1 MTSLIEDR
9 SKELLEKLTTGLDFS
24 IPNVDFDNK
33 AFKIP
38 DSLLDALQKV
48 PEPLTIGLLTERKI
62 DGDGAFDAVMTAL
75 KSHLKLEY
83 DEGRITGAE
92 YSKAY
97 IAMLQSALQFAV
109 QYLISRDNAYYQ
121 ALGAQTQA
129 LISSINVYKAKV
141 ELAIAQAQA
150 HQNKAEY
157 ANRVLG
163 LGAVEK
169 QTLLTNAQTSK
180 TTEEVKL
187 VTSQTARTEQD
198 TKLTEANT
206 SKVGKESLLVE
217 AQTSQTAENTK
228 LVTAN
233 TLKVGKEALL
243 IEAQTAQ
250 TEENTKLTTANI
262 AKTEE
267 ETKLVTANTLK
278 AGKEALLIEAQTAQ
292 TEENTKLTT
301 ANIAKTEE
309 ETKLVTANTLKAGK
323 EALLIEAQ
331 TAQTEENTK
340 LTTANIAKTEEETK
354 LVTANTLKAGKE
366 ALHIE
371 AQTALTEANKN
382 KVTEEV
388 KLVTSQ
394 TTKVTKEI
402 PMVEAQTE
410 QIKKNTDLAIAN
422 TAKVKEET
430 RLVGTQILV
439 QTQQEKLLK
448 EQTEQ
453 IHAQTSDTKT
463 DGSTEVTGLMGV
475 QKDVNIKQGNLIVA
489 QTDVQKQQKELLREQ
504 TEQAHAQ
511 VSDTQLDGKTPVT
524 GYTGNQNSLLKQ
536 QVTSF
541 KKDAII
547 KAAKVYADSLTTQLS
562 MNTATVAGTGLDA
575 AGIGKAIGKLASSMD
590 GQ

>member
-1 MTSLIEDR
+1 MAELETR
-9 SKELLEKLTTGLDFS
+9 SKEILSSLTEGLDFT
-24 IPNVDFDNK
+24 IPNIDFNDK
-33 AFKIP
+33 AFEIP
-38 DSLLDALQKV
+38 QALIDALQKV
-48 PEPLTIGLLTERKI
+48 PEPLTTALLTERVV
-62 DGDGAFDAVMTAL
+62 GGNGTFDAIMTAM
-75 KSHLKLEY
+75 KEHLKIEY
-83 DEGRITGAE
+83 NEGRITGAE
-92 YSKAY
+92 YTKAY

-109 QYLISRDNAYYQ
+109 QYLLGRDNAYFQ
-121 ALGAQTQA
+121 AIGAQTQA
-129 LISSINVYKAKV
+129 LTNSINIYKAKV

-163 LGAVEK
+163 LGTVEK

-187 VTSQTARTEQD
+187 VTSQTARTDQD
-198 TKLTEANT
+198 
-206 SKVGKESLLVE
+206 
-217 AQTSQTAENTK
+217 
-228 LVTAN
+228 
-233 TLKVGKEALL
+233 
-243 IEAQTAQ
+243 
-250 TEENTKLTTANI
+250 TKLTTANI
-262 AKTEE
+262 ARTEE
-267 ETKLVTANTLK
+267 ETKLVS
-278 AGKEALLIEAQTAQ
+278 
-292 TEENTKLTT
+292 
-301 ANIAKTEE
+301 
-309 ETKLVTANTLKAGK
+309 
-323 EALLIEAQ
+323 
-331 TAQTEENTK
+331 
-340 LTTANIAKTEEETK
+340 
-354 LVTANTLKAGKE
+354 ANTLKAGKE

-489 QTDVQKQQKELLREQ
+489 QTDVQKQQKELLIEQ

-511 VSDTQLDGKTPVT
+511 VSDTQLDGTTPVT

-590 GQ
+590 SQ

>member
-233 TLKVGKEALL
+233 TGKVG
-243 IEAQTAQ
+243 
-250 TEENTKLTTANI
+250 
-262 AKTEE
+262 E
-267 ETKLVTANTLK
+267 ETKLVTANT
-278 AGKEALLIEAQTAQ
+278 GK
-292 TEENTKLTT
+292 
-301 ANIAKTEE
+301 
-309 ETKLVTANTLKAGK
+309 VG
-323 EALLIEAQ
+323 
-331 TAQTEENTK
+331 
-340 LTTANIAKTEEETK
+340 
-354 LVTANTLKAGKE
+354 
-366 ALHIE
+366 
-371 AQTALTEANKN
+371 
-382 KVTEEV
+382 
-388 KLVTSQ
+388 
-394 TTKVTKEI
+394 
-402 PMVEAQTE
+402 
-410 QIKKNTDLAIAN
+410 
-422 TAKVKEET
+422 EET

-439 QTQQEKLLK
+439 QTQQKELLK
-448 EQTEQ
+448 EQTEAA
-453 IHAQTSDTKT
+453 HSQTSDTKL
-463 DGSTEVTGLMGV
+463 DKSPVSGSIG
-475 QKDVNIKQGNLIVA
+475 KQTALIQA
-489 QTDVQKQQKELLREQ
+489 QTEVQKQQKELLVEQ

-511 VSDTQLDGKTPVT
+511 VSDKQLDGVTPVT
-524 GYTGNQNSLLKQ
+524 GYTGNQNALLKQ

-541 KKDAII
+541 KKDTII

>member
-9 SKELLEKLTTGLDFS
+9 SKELLDKLTTGLDFS
-24 IPNVDFDNK
+24 IPNVDFDDK

-187 VTSQTARTEQD
+187 VTSQTA
-198 TKLTEANT
+198 
-206 SKVGKESLLVE
+206 
-217 AQTSQTAENTK
+217 
-228 LVTAN
+228 
-233 TLKVGKEALL
+233 
-243 IEAQTAQ
+243 Q
-250 TEENTKLTTANI
+250 TEENTKLATANI
-262 AKTEE
+262 AKTGE
-267 ETKLVTANTLK
+267 ETKLVTANT
-278 AGKEALLIEAQTAQ
+278 GKVG
-292 TEENTKLTT
+292 
-301 ANIAKTEE
+301 E
-309 ETKLVTANTLKAGK
+309 ETKLVTANTGK
-323 EALLIEAQ
+323 
-331 TAQTEENTK
+331 
-340 LTTANIAKTEEETK
+340 
-354 LVTANTLKAGKE
+354 VG
-366 ALHIE
+366 
-371 AQTALTEANKN
+371 
-382 KVTEEV
+382 
-388 KLVTSQ
+388 
-394 TTKVTKEI
+394 
-402 PMVEAQTE
+402 
-410 QIKKNTDLAIAN
+410 
-422 TAKVKEET
+422 EET

-439 QTQQEKLLK
+439 QTQQKELLK
-448 EQTEQ
+448 EQTEAA
-453 IHAQTSDTKT
+453 HSQTSDTKL
-463 DGSTEVTGLMGV
+463 DKSPVSGSIG
-475 QKDVNIKQGNLIVA
+475 KQTALIQA
-489 QTDVQKQQKELLREQ
+489 QTEVQKQQKELLVEQ

-511 VSDTQLDGKTPVT
+511 VSDKQLDGVTPVT
-524 GYTGNQNSLLKQ
+524 GYTGNQNALLKQ

>member
-24 IPNVDFDNK
+24 IPNVDFDDK

-233 TLKVGKEALL
+233 TGKVGKEALL
-243 IEAQTAQ
+243 IEAQTTQ
-250 TEENTKLTTANI
+250 TEENTKLVTANI
-262 AKTEE
+262 AKT
-267 ETKLVTANTLK
+267 
-278 AGKEALLIEAQTAQ
+278 G
-292 TEENTKLTT
+292 
-301 ANIAKTEE
+301 
-309 ETKLVTANTLKAGK
+309 
-323 EALLIEAQ
+323 
-331 TAQTEENTK
+331 
-340 LTTANIAKTEEETK
+340 
-354 LVTANTLKAGKE
+354 
-366 ALHIE
+366 
-371 AQTALTEANKN
+371 
-382 KVTEEV
+382 
-388 KLVTSQ
+388 
-394 TTKVTKEI
+394 
-402 PMVEAQTE
+402 
-410 QIKKNTDLAIAN
+410 
-422 TAKVKEET
+422 EET

-439 QTQQEKLLK
+439 QTQQKELLK
-448 EQTEQ
+448 EQTEAA
-453 IHAQTSDTKT
+453 HSQTSDTKL
-463 DGSTEVTGLMGV
+463 DKSPVSGSIG
-475 QKDVNIKQGNLIVA
+475 KQTALIQA
-489 QTDVQKQQKELLREQ
+489 QTEVQKQQKELLVEQ

-511 VSDTQLDGKTPVT
+511 VSDKQLDGVTPVT
-524 GYTGNQNSLLKQ
+524 GYTGNQNALLKQ

>member
-1 MTSLIEDR
+1 MAELETR
-9 SKELLEKLTTGLDFS
+9 SKEILSSLTEGLDFT
-24 IPNVDFDNK
+24 IPNIDFNDK
-33 AFKIP
+33 AFEIP
-38 DSLLDALQKV
+38 QALIDALQKV
-48 PEPLTIGLLTERKI
+48 PEPLTTALLTERI
-62 DGDGAFDAVMTAL
+62 VGGNGTFDAIMTAM
-75 KSHLKLEY
+75 KEHLKIEY
-83 DEGRITGAE
+83 NEGRITGAE
-92 YSKAY
+92 YTKAY

-109 QYLISRDNAYYQ
+109 QYLLGRDNAYFQ
-121 ALGAQTQA
+121 AIGAQTQA
-129 LISSINVYKAKV
+129 LTNSINIYKAKV

-206 SKVGKESLLVE
+206 NKVGKESLLVE

-233 TLKVGKEALL
+233 TGKVGKEALL
-243 IEAQTAQ
+243 IEAQTEQ
-250 TEENTKLTTANI
+250 TKENTK
-262 AKTEE
+262 
-267 ETKLVTANTLK
+267 
-278 AGKEALLIEAQTAQ
+278 
-292 TEENTKLTT
+292 
-301 ANIAKTEE
+301 
-309 ETKLVTANTLKAGK
+309 
-323 EALLIEAQ
+323 
-331 TAQTEENTK
+331 
-340 LTTANIAKTEEETK
+340 
-354 LVTANTLKAGKE
+354 
-366 ALHIE
+366 HII
-371 AQTALTEANKN
+371 AQTALTEANTN

-388 KLVTSQ
+388 KMVTAQ
-394 TTKVTKEI
+394 TTKITKEI

-422 TAKVKEET
+422 TAKVEEET

-463 DGSTEVTGLMGV
+463 DGFTEITGLMGV
-475 QKDVNIKQGNLIVA
+475 QKDV
-489 QTDVQKQQKELLREQ
+489 QKQQKELLIEQ

-511 VSDTQLDGKTPVT
+511 VSDTQLDGTTPVT

>member
-24 IPNVDFDNK
+24 IPNVDFDDK

-187 VTSQTARTEQD
+187 VTSQTARTDQD
-198 TKLTEANT
+198 
-206 SKVGKESLLVE
+206 
-217 AQTSQTAENTK
+217 
-228 LVTAN
+228 
-233 TLKVGKEALL
+233 
-243 IEAQTAQ
+243 
-250 TEENTKLTTANI
+250 
-262 AKTEE
+262 
-267 ETKLVTANTLK
+267 
-278 AGKEALLIEAQTAQ
+278 
-292 TEENTKLTT
+292 
-301 ANIAKTEE
+301 
-309 ETKLVTANTLKAGK
+309 
-323 EALLIEAQ
+323 
-331 TAQTEENTK
+331 TK

-388 KLVTSQ
+388 KLVTAQ
-394 TTKVTKEI
+394 TTKITKEI

-422 TAKVKEET
+422 TAKVEEET

-489 QTDVQKQQKELLREQ
+489 QTDVQKQQKELLIEQ

>member
-24 IPNVDFDNK
+24 IPNVDFDDK

-233 TLKVGKEALL
+233 TGKVGKEALL

-250 TEENTKLTTANI
+250 TEENTKLATANI
-262 AKTEE
+262 AKTGE
-267 ETKLVTANTLK
+267 ETKLVTANT
-278 AGKEALLIEAQTAQ
+278 GK
-292 TEENTKLTT
+292 
-301 ANIAKTEE
+301 
-309 ETKLVTANTLKAGK
+309 VG
-323 EALLIEAQ
+323 
-331 TAQTEENTK
+331 
-340 LTTANIAKTEEETK
+340 
-354 LVTANTLKAGKE
+354 
-366 ALHIE
+366 
-371 AQTALTEANKN
+371 
-382 KVTEEV
+382 
-388 KLVTSQ
+388 
-394 TTKVTKEI
+394 
-402 PMVEAQTE
+402 
-410 QIKKNTDLAIAN
+410 
-422 TAKVKEET
+422 EET

-439 QTQQEKLLK
+439 QTQQKELLK
-448 EQTEQ
+448 EQTEAA
-453 IHAQTSDTKT
+453 HSQTSDTKL
-463 DGSTEVTGLMGV
+463 DKSPVSGSIG
-475 QKDVNIKQGNLIVA
+475 KQTALIQA
-489 QTDVQKQQKELLREQ
+489 QTEVQKQQKELLVEQ

-511 VSDTQLDGKTPVT
+511 VSDKQLDGVTPVT
-524 GYTGNQNSLLKQ
+524 GYTGNQNALLKQ

>member
-1 MTSLIEDR
+1 MAELETR
-9 SKELLEKLTTGLDFS
+9 SKEILSSLTEGLDFT
-24 IPNVDFDNK
+24 IPNIDFNDK
-33 AFKIP
+33 AFEIP
-38 DSLLDALQKV
+38 QALIDALQKV
-48 PEPLTIGLLTERKI
+48 PEPLTTDLLTERI
-62 DGDGAFDAVMTAL
+62 VDGKGTFDVIMTAM
-75 KSHLKLEY
+75 KEHLKIEY
-83 DEGRITGAE
+83 NEGRITGAE
-92 YSKAY
+92 YTKAY

-109 QYLISRDNAYYQ
+109 QYLLGRDNAYFQ
-121 ALGAQTQA
+121 AIGAQTQA
-129 LISSINVYKAKV
+129 LTNSINIYKAKV

-163 LGAVEK
+163 LGTVEK

-187 VTSQTARTEQD
+187 VTSQTARTDQD
-198 TKLTEANT
+198 
-206 SKVGKESLLVE
+206 
-217 AQTSQTAENTK
+217 
-228 LVTAN
+228 
-233 TLKVGKEALL
+233 
-243 IEAQTAQ
+243 
-250 TEENTKLTTANI
+250 
-262 AKTEE
+262 
-267 ETKLVTANTLK
+267 
-278 AGKEALLIEAQTAQ
+278 
-292 TEENTKLTT
+292 
-301 ANIAKTEE
+301 
-309 ETKLVTANTLKAGK
+309 
-323 EALLIEAQ
+323 
-331 TAQTEENTK
+331 TK

>member
-24 IPNVDFDNK
+24 IPNVDFNDK

-233 TLKVGKEALL
+233 TLK
-243 IEAQTAQ
+243 
-250 TEENTKLTTANI
+250 
-262 AKTEE
+262 
-267 ETKLVTANTLK
+267 
-278 AGKEALLIEAQTAQ
+278 
-292 TEENTKLTT
+292 
-301 ANIAKTEE
+301 
-309 ETKLVTANTLKAGK
+309 
-323 EALLIEAQ
+323 
-331 TAQTEENTK
+331 
-340 LTTANIAKTEEETK
+340 
-354 LVTANTLKAGKE
+354 AGKE

-489 QTDVQKQQKELLREQ
+489 QTDVQKQQKELLIEQ

>member
-1 MTSLIEDR
+1 MAELETR
-9 SKELLEKLTTGLDFS
+9 SKEILSSLTEGLDFT
-24 IPNVDFDNK
+24 IPNIDFNDK
-33 AFKIP
+33 AFEIP
-38 DSLLDALQKV
+38 QALIDALQKV
-48 PEPLTIGLLTERKI
+48 PEPLTTDLLTEKI
-62 DGDGAFDAVMTAL
+62 VDGNGTFDAIMTAM
-75 KSHLKLEY
+75 KAHLKIEY
-83 DEGRITGAE
+83 NEGRITGAE
-92 YSKAY
+92 YTKAY

-109 QYLISRDNAYYQ
+109 QYLLGRDNAYFQ
-121 ALGAQTQA
+121 AIGAQTQA
-129 LISSINVYKAKV
+129 LTNSINIYKAKV

-163 LGAVEK
+163 LGTVEK

-180 TTEEVKL
+180 VTEEVKL
-187 VTSQTARTEQD
+187 VTSQTA
-198 TKLTEANT
+198 
-206 SKVGKESLLVE
+206 
-217 AQTSQTAENTK
+217 
-228 LVTAN
+228 
-233 TLKVGKEALL
+233 
-243 IEAQTAQ
+243 
-250 TEENTKLTTANI
+250 
-262 AKTEE
+262 
-267 ETKLVTANTLK
+267 
-278 AGKEALLIEAQTAQ
+278 
-292 TEENTKLTT
+292 
-301 ANIAKTEE
+301 
-309 ETKLVTANTLKAGK
+309 
-323 EALLIEAQ
+323 
-331 TAQTEENTK
+331 
-340 LTTANIAKTEEETK
+340 
-354 LVTANTLKAGKE
+354 
-366 ALHIE
+366 
-371 AQTALTEANKN
+371 
-382 KVTEEV
+382 
-388 KLVTSQ
+388 
-394 TTKVTKEI
+394 KVTKEI

-489 QTDVQKQQKELLREQ
+489 QTDVQKQQKELLIEQ